1 MLSHPTATVRHTA
14 HKLWEGAGALEDHSG
29 ISIRMDGGT
38 EEEQAESG
46 KAKVPKRSKSAQMG
60 AGAGIGAGEVIGVQ
74 EGLLLTHGSALE
86 APMHAAC

>member
-46 KAKVPKRSKSAQMG
+46 KVKVPKRSKSAQMG
-60 AGAGIGAGEVIGVQ
+60 AGAGSGAEVIGVQ
-74 EGLLLTHGSALE
+74 ERLLLIHGSALE
-86 APMHAAC
+86 APMHVAC